1 MGAELIGWRCMA
13 TFPTG
18 PQRQLRWQDGY
29 VFESGVDLKD
39 GKRVNN
45 YRLFFPIDQQEERVE
60 EPFDDKS
67 ICFAKASSGAQ
78 GGPRVSAAELAH
90 ARAAVLEG

>member
-1 MGAELIGWRCMA
+1 MA
-13 TFPTG
+13 LHGDLPHR
-18 PQRQLRWQDGY
+18 PAAPAALARWLH

-67 ICFAKASSGAQ
+67 ICFAKATSGAQ